1 VALNVFELIAD
12 PVRLAI
18 VRQLSTD
25 GSAPLIEIADRAGVH
40 VNTVRSHMAEL
51 ELAGVVERESA
62 APDGPG
68 RPQVRYRLCPGWRL
82 PSDDMR
88 GLSELLAALVTRL
101 EPASKEIEQF
111 GSEWGRFLSGRPGG
125 DALAGLPRALERLGF
140 DADVDID
147 GRTIRLRSC
156 PCVLVSPEHPEL
168 ICALA
173 KAAIEGILGL
183 GHRRMEISAAEHDPP
198 LRSCTIHLTQA
209 PLRRGGAVREAGA
222 ARS

>member
-18 VRQLSTD
+18 VRQLSAE
-25 GSAPLIEIADRAGVH
+25 GSAPLTEIADRAGVH
-40 VNTVRSHMAEL
+40 SNTVRSHMGEL
-51 ELAGVVERESA
+51 EAAGVVERESS
-62 APDGPG
+62 APEGPG

-101 EPASKEIEQF
+101 DPTGEEIEQF
-111 GSEWGRFLSGRPGG
+111 GSQWGRFLSGRPGG
-125 DALAGLPRALERLGF
+125 DALAGLPRVLERLGF
-140 DADVDID
+140 DAEVD

-173 KAAIEGILGL
+173 TAAIEGILEL
-183 GHRRMEISAAEHDPP
+183 SHRRLEISGAEHDPL
-198 LRSCTIHLTQA
+198 LRTCTIHLTQA
-209 PLRRGGAVREAGA
+209 PLRRNAAAREAGA

>member
-18 VRQLSTD
+18 VRQLSAE
-25 GSAPLIEIADRAGVH
+25 GSVPLAEIADRAGVH

-51 ELAGVVERESA
+51 EAGCVVERESS

-68 RPQVRYRLCPGWRL
+68 RPQVRYRLLPGWRL

-101 EPASKEIEQF
+101 DPTSEDLEQF
-111 GSEWGRFLSGRPGG
+111 GSQWGRFLSGRPGG
-125 DALAGLPRALERLGF
+125 DALAGLPRVLERLGF
-140 DADVDID
+140 DAEVD
-147 GRTIRLRSC
+147 GRAVRLRSC

-173 KAAIEGILGL
+173 TAAIDGILEL
-183 GHRRMEISAAEHDPP
+183 SHRRLEISGAEHDPA
-198 LRSCTIHLTQA
+198 LRTCTIHLSPSQ
-209 PLRRGGAVREAGA
+209 LNGHGAVREAGA